1 MKTIKSCT
9 LVFCTG
15 IVLAG
20 GILISHINEYG
31 LNKHANQ
38 LLKKYNIKTESLSC
52 QMRIDSR
59 EGFCQYTATSEQST
73 KLAKALN
80 LKVFKLP
87 AITKE
92 ELENRSFKTMSDFN
106 KALDEAYRFSSI
118 KEDLCWI
125 HSEFIKTSQVEIY
138 VYEGSDPQL
147 YIGNGQRFDKFSL
160 LYSPSEKNG
169 CFVVKYAYG

>member
-9 LVFCTG
+9 LIFCTG

-20 GILISHINEYG
+20 CILISHINEYG
-31 LNKHANQ
+31 LNKHVNQ
-38 LLKKYNIKTESLSC
+38 LLKKYNIKIESLSC

-59 EGFCQYTATSEQST
+59 EGFCQYTATPEQSA
-73 KLAKALN
+73 KLAKALK
-80 LKVFKLP
+80 LKNFKIP
-87 AITKE
+87 VITKE
-92 ELENRSFKTMSDFN
+92 ELENHTFKTKSDFN

-118 KEDLCWI
+118 KEDLCWT

-138 VYEGSDPQL
+138 LYEGSDPQL
-147 YIGNGQRFDKFSL
+147 YVGNGQRFDKFSL
-160 LYSPSEKNG
+160 LYSPSEKTG